1 MGNPSCMV
9 TLSIREQRK
18 THVETPGSPVSEFEG
33 NILNFDSG
41 LEISTEIAPSMI
53 SFLLSSGHQGQLYRV
68 VNLQPHGSFWGSFPG
83 PSMFLGFAS
92 SLCQS
97 RWAQEVRP
105 SFTLAWAYSCRFHC
119 TPTHFCH
126 VESALSLNVQ
136 LKSHLLLEAVLP
148 LGAPT
153 APYVPLSLLT
163 VFRVPNKNR
172 RVAAVVT
179 LI

>member
-1 MGNPSCMV
+1 MGNPSCIV

-41 LEISTEIAPSMI
+41 LEISTEIAPSMV

-68 VNLQPHGSFWGSFPG
+68 VNLQPHGSFRGSFPG

-92 SLCQS
+92 SLRQS

-105 SFTLAWAYSCRFHC
+105 SFTLA
-119 TPTHFCH
+119 
-126 VESALSLNVQ
+126 
-136 LKSHLLLEAVLP
+136 
-148 LGAPT
+148 
-153 APYVPLSLLT
+153 
-163 VFRVPNKNR
+163 
-172 RVAAVVT
+172 
-179 LI
+179 